1 MTWTSAETAIWIRGA
16 VQSVQQAL
24 VERGQQVVRDG
35 LFDART
41 WHAFMAA
48 MAGQEQALT
57 SQGPRGLAGSVLGTT
72 EEEARAFAAAWAW
85 WQMKREGRDPGTAQ
99 LTINDFNAALTA
111 GGDQPLVASDAEA
124 FLGDRPAAT
133 AAARGGR
140 VALVVLGIV
149 GLGFAAVIGWSAAKR
164 GKCGALEDRRSS
176 GRRGG

>member
-85 WQMKREGRDPGTAQ
+85 WQMKREGRDPGAAQ
-99 LTINDFNAALTA
+99 LTINDFNSALVA
-111 GGDQPLVASDAEA
+111 GGDQPLAASDAEA
-124 FLGDRPAAT
+124 FLGDRPPASST
-133 AAARGGR
+133 TRGGR

-149 GLGFAAVIGWSAAKR
+149 GLGFAAVIGWSSAR
-164 GKCGALEDRRSS
+164 RSKCGTVEERRL